1 MGLESTDS
9 AHSPGMSVLER
20 VAVLES
26 RMQHTDAELKE
37 MKVLMG
43 EHFKELKAAVDE
55 IRNRKNPVMEFV
67 LENWK
72 VLCILGLVFLG
83 KDVSSLVGWIR
94 ALGG

>member
-1 MGLESTDS
+1 MGLESTDV
-9 AHSPGMSVLER
+9 AHGPGMSVLER

-43 EHFKELKAAVDE
+43 ENFKELKVAVDE
-55 IRNRKNPVMEFV
+55 IRNRRNPVMEFV

-72 VLCILGLVFLG
+72 VLSILGLVFLG